1 MVFCIEEEEIM
12 ENTEN
17 IDKKKKF
24 VPTIETELRRRQ
36 VSVPEVSY
44 RASGINF
51 MGKRIKSFIF
61 TNDIPVIVNNNA
73 QAIMSVYPFTPQLKI
88 INSIIEAASVPV
100 FVGVGGGTTSGL
112 RAVNIGLQAELL
124 GASGVVVNAP
134 MENDNIELLAKALDV
149 AVIASV
155 ITKYD
160 DIKGKVD
167 AGARVLNIAG
177 GKETASLVKYTRK
190 IVGEEF
196 PIIATGG
203 HTDEHIL
210 ETIDA
215 GANAITYTPKSSSEI
230 FSEVMEKYRLNM
242 EKKSE

>member
-1 MVFCIEEEEIM
+1 M
-12 ENTEN
+12 ENFENNFEN
-17 IDKKKKF
+17 IEKKKKF
-24 VPTIETELRRRQ
+24 VPSIETELRRRQ
-36 VSVPEVSY
+36 VSVPEVTY

-51 MGKRIKSFIF
+51 MGKRIKSLMF
-61 TNDIPVIVNNNA
+61 TNDIPVVVNNNA

-88 INSIIEAASVPV
+88 ISAIIEVASVPV
-100 FVGVGGGTTSGL
+100 FVGIGGGTTSGL
-112 RAVNIGLQAELL
+112 RSVNIGLQAELL
-124 GASGVVVNAP
+124 GATGVVVNAP
-134 MENDNIELLAKALDV
+134 MSNENIELISKTLDI
-149 AVIASV
+149 AVIATV

-160 DIKGKVD
+160 DIKGKVN

-177 GKETASLVKYTRK
+177 GKKTAELVKYTRK

-215 GANAITYTPKSSSEI
+215 GANAITYTPQSSSEI
-230 FSEVMEKYRLNM
+230 FSEVMDNYRFNMKEK
-242 EKKSE
+242 EK

>member
-1 MVFCIEEEEIM
+1 M
-12 ENTEN
+12 ENIDNNFEN

-24 VPTIETELRRRQ
+24 VPSIETELRRRQ
-36 VSVPEVSY
+36 VSVPEVTY

-51 MGKRIKSFIF
+51 MGKRIKSLMF
-61 TNDIPVIVNNNA
+61 TNDIPIIVNNNA

-88 INSIIEAASVPV
+88 VSAIMEVASVPV
-100 FVGVGGGTTSGL
+100 FVGIGGGTTSGL
-112 RAVNIGLQAELL
+112 RAVNIGMQAELM

-134 MENDNIELLAKALDV
+134 MTNENIKQISDVLDI
-149 AVIASV
+149 AVIATV

-177 GKETASLVKYTRK
+177 GKNTAELVKYTRK
-190 IVGEEF
+190 ILGNEF

-203 HTDEHIL
+203 HSDEHIL
-210 ETIDA
+210 ETIEA
-215 GANAITYTPKSSSEI
+215 GANAITYTPQSSSDI
-230 FSEVMEKYRLNM
+230 FSEVMDVYRKNMREKD
-242 EKKSE
+242 K

>member
-1 MVFCIEEEEIM
+1 M
-12 ENTEN
+12 ENIDNNFEN

-24 VPTIETELRRRQ
+24 VPSIETELRRRQ
-36 VSVPEVSY
+36 VSVPEVTY

-51 MGKRIKSFIF
+51 MGKRIKSLMF
-61 TNDIPVIVNNNA
+61 TNDIPIIVNNNA

-88 INSIIEAASVPV
+88 VSAIMEVASVPV
-100 FVGVGGGTTSGL
+100 FVGIGGGTTSGL
-112 RAVNIGLQAELL
+112 RAVNIGMQAELM

-134 MENDNIELLAKALDV
+134 MTNENIKQISDVLDI
-149 AVIASV
+149 AVIATV

-177 GKETASLVKYTRK
+177 GKNTAELVKYTRK
-190 IVGEEF
+190 ILGDEF

-203 HTDEHIL
+203 HSDEHIL
-210 ETIDA
+210 ETIEA
-215 GANAITYTPKSSSEI
+215 GANAITYTPQSSSDI
-230 FSEVMEKYRLNM
+230 FSEVMDAYRKNMREKD
-242 EKKSE
+242 K

>member
-1 MVFCIEEEEIM
+1 M
-12 ENTEN
+12 ENIDNNFEN

-24 VPTIETELRRRQ
+24 VPSIETELRRRQ
-36 VSVPEVSY
+36 VSVPEVTY

-51 MGKRIKSFIF
+51 MGKRIKSLLF
-61 TNDIPVIVNNNA
+61 TNDIPIIVNNNA

-88 INSIIEAASVPV
+88 VSAIMEVASVPV
-100 FVGVGGGTTSGL
+100 FVGIGGGTTSGL
-112 RAVNIGLQAELL
+112 RAVNIGMQAELM

-134 MENDNIELLAKALDV
+134 MTNENIKQISDVLDI
-149 AVIASV
+149 AVIATV

-177 GKETASLVKYTRK
+177 GKNTAELVKYTRK
-190 IVGEEF
+190 ILGDEF

-203 HTDEHIL
+203 HSDEHIL
-210 ETIDA
+210 ETIEA
-215 GANAITYTPKSSSEI
+215 GANAITYTPQSSSDI
-230 FSEVMEKYRLNM
+230 FSEVMDVYRKNMREKD
-242 EKKSE
+242 K